1 MPQSRVVPDV
11 TETLFDGLRMI
22 EPLRKWVEAKR
33 DYEIY
38 IQTEKPEGPTPG
50 FKKRADEVA
59 TARAEFEAAYMVF
72 CESTEVVL
80 APFPG
85 SVAVQDD

>member
-1 MPQSRVVPDV
+1 MPQSRALPDV
-11 TETLFDGLRMI
+11 TETLFDGLRML
-22 EPLRKWVEAKR
+22 EPLRKWVEARR

-50 FKKRADEVA
+50 LMRRVDQIA
-59 TARAEFEAAYMVF
+59 TARAEFEAAFMVF

-80 APFPG
+80 APYPG
-85 SVAVQDD
+85 SVEVHDD